1 MRKHTL
7 ISSLPLVT
15 LVITFSSCGSGKSD
29 DKKDPTAAENERY
42 DNLLKDKI
50 GVFKP
55 LPTADP
61 NLSPALVN
69 LGRHLYFDKRLS
81 RKETISCNSCHNLA
95 TYGVDNK
102 PTSPGDEGKN
112 GERNS
117 PTTYNAFLHIA
128 QFWDGRAATVEEQA
142 GMPILN
148 PVEMNIPSEK
158 FLMDRLSKVELY
170 QKLFKEAFPNDKNP
184 FTFDNLKKAI
194 GAFERTLVTPTR
206 FDKYLAGDK
215 SALTLD
221 EKKGLMAFITT
232 GCTTCHIGPGLGGN
246 MFQKF
251 GVHANYWEYTKSSK
265 IDEGKY
271 AVTKMEADKY
281 MFKVP
286 SLYNVEKTYPYF
298 HDGSV
303 SSLEEAVKIMAKIQL
318 NVDLPQEE
326 IQKIVTFLKSLTAE
340 IPAELARDPFQ
351 AS

>member
-1 MRKHTL
+1 MKKVYIFSATL
-7 ISSLPLVT
+7 LTVAFLVN
-15 LVITFSSCGSGKSD
+15 SCGGNKTD
-29 DKKDPTAAENERY
+29 QQDKLAQAENERY

-50 GVFKP
+50 NVFQP
-55 LPTADP
+55 LPAADASLDP
-61 NLSPALVN
+61 KLVN

-95 TYGVDNK
+95 TFGVDNK

-112 GERNS
+112 GDRNS
-117 PTTYNAFLHIA
+117 PTVYNAFLHTA
-128 QFWDGRAATVEEQA
+128 QFWDGRAANVEEQA

-158 FLMDRLSKVELY
+158 FLMDRLSKVDLY
-170 QKLFKEAFPNDKNP
+170 QQLFKEAFPNDKNP
-184 FTFDNLKKAI
+184 FTYDNLKKAI

-215 SALTLD
+215 SALTLE
-221 EKKGLMAFITT
+221 EKKGLMSFIST

-251 GVHANYWEYTKSSK
+251 GVHHNYWEYTKSAT

-271 AVTKMEADKY
+271 KVTKMEADKY

-286 SLYNVEKTYPYF
+286 MLYNVEKTYPYF

-303 SSLEEAVKIMAKIQL
+303 SDLAEAVKIMAKVQL
-318 NVDLPQEE
+318 NVELPQDE
-326 IQKIVTFLKSLTAE
+326 INKIVTFLKSLTAD
-340 IPAELARDPFQ
+340 IPAEMMKDPFQ

>member
-1 MRKHTL
+1 MKHK
-7 ISSLPLVT
+7 LVLLFT
-15 LVITFSSCGSGKSD
+15 ITGFLGLHSCGGGKSNE
-29 DKKDPTAAENERY
+29 AQQSAQAENERY
-42 DNLLKDKI
+42 DNLLKDKLN
-50 GVFKP
+50 VFQP
-55 LPTADP
+55 LPAADAG
-61 NLSPALVN
+61 LDLKLVN
-69 LGRHLYFDKRLS
+69 LGRHLYFDTRLS
-81 RKETISCNSCHNLA
+81 KKETISCNSCHNLA

-112 GERNS
+112 GDRNS
-117 PTTYNAFLHIA
+117 PTVYNAFLHTA
-128 QFWDGRAATVEEQA
+128 QFWDGRAAHVEEQA

-148 PVEMNIPSEK
+148 PIEMNIPSEK
-158 FLMDRLSKVELY
+158 FLMDRLTKTDLY
-170 QKLFKEAFPNDKNP
+170 KQLFSEAFPGEKNP
-184 FTFDNLKKAI
+184 FTYDNLKKAI

-215 SALTLD
+215 SALTLE
-221 EKKGLMAFITT
+221 EKKGLMSFIST

-251 GVHANYWEYTKSSK
+251 GVHHPYWEYTKSAK
-265 IDEGKY
+265 IDEGKA

-281 MFKVP
+281 VFKVP

-303 SSLEEAVKIMAKIQL
+303 SSLDEAVKIMAKVQL

-326 IQKIVTFLKSLTAE
+326 VQKIVTFLKSLTAD
-340 IPAELARDPFQ
+340 IPADMMKNPFQ